1 MRTLNMTHGSLKGDA
16 FSKPCFVPNIEEGQ
30 ELENAFRTFMLD
42 PHCSYSRKHRL
53 KRRGRGRRGQQL
65 CSKKGCR
72 KKTVSQL
79 PRSKI
84 RLTVPCCDLFIY
96 QDNCC
101 NPLAGLQ
108 SLLHPFSGN
117 KKTVRLVAQAKHC

>member
-1 MRTLNMTHGSLKGDA
+1 MH
-16 FSKPCFVPNIEEGQ
+16 FPNHVLFQ
-30 ELENAFRTFMLD
+30 T
-42 PHCSYSRKHRL
+42 
-53 KRRGRGRRGQQL
+53 
-65 CSKKGCR
+65 SKKDKNWKTHFGLSCSTHIAATAGNIVSR
-72 KKTVSQL
+72 GEAEDVGGNSFAAKKAVGKKTVSQL